1 MRGRRVRR
9 QLVTIPTAS
18 CDDSSPFRILSSL
31 AAVPACVHYYGMS
44 RLHEL
49 EWIGHARQAW
59 AADGEQ

>member
-1 MRGRRVRR
+1 M
-9 QLVTIPTAS
+9 TIPTAS

-31 AAVPACVHYYGMS
+31 ADVPACVHYYGMS